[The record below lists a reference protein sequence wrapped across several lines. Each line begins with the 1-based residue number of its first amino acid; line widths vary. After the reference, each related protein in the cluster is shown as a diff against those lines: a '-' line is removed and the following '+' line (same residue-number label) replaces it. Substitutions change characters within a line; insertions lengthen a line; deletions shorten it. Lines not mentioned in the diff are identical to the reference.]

1 MGDKVTNKDR
11 LTKADIEAARIKNIY
26 KKAKKYKMED
36 RLTKRDVEEAEN
48 LLGKQG
54 NPAIVETYEDAR
66 ENAMINRDIPAMNTG
81 GDVVVGKGGDYIK
94 DLIK

>member
-1 MGDKVTNKDR
+1 MGEKVTNENR

-26 KKAKKYKMED
+26 KKAKKNKKED

-66 ENAMINRDIPAMNTG
+66 ENAMINRDIPAMKNG
-81 GDVVVGKGGDYIK
+81 SEVVVGKGSDYIK
-94 DLIK
+94 DLID